1 MNAITWLF
9 VPATRTDRIA
19 KAFQAGAHAVIVDL
33 EDAIDSAE
41 KAMAR
46 EQLTNF
52 LASSGSPV
60 WIRVNAVTTDWFAD
74 DMTMLRARQNRIA
87 GIMLPKTESGA
98 DLDNTT
104 VSSAPNLPVIA
115 LIESARGILALSDIC
130 EHASVAR
137 LAFGSADLSTD
148 LGCEDTHECLLSA
161 RSQVVLHSSAVR
173 LPAPIEGG
181 TFSVDV
187 PSLVRDDAARAAR
200 MGFGAKLCIH
210 PSQLAPTLEGF
221 RPLDRDVLWAEKI
234 VAVTEGQN
242 GAIKL
247 EGNMVDKPVIE
258 RARQILR
265 RRDACNGI
273 PLPSDNS
280 L

>member
-33 EDAIDSAE
+33 EDAIDPAG

-46 EQLTNF
+46 EQLASF

-60 WIRVNAVTTDWFAD
+60 WVRVNAVATEWFAD
-74 DMTMLRARQNRIA
+74 DLAVLRAHRDRIA

-98 DLDNTT
+98 DLDKT
-104 VSSAPNLPVIA
+104 VADSGNAFPMIA

-130 EHASVAR
+130 NHASVVR
-137 LAFGSADLSTD
+137 LAFGSADLSSD
-148 LGCEDTHECLLSA
+148 LGCEDTHEFLLSA
-161 RSQVVLHSSAVR
+161 RSQVMLHSSAVR
-173 LPAPIEGG
+173 LPAPIDGV

-221 RPLDRDVLWAEKI
+221 RPSARDVLWAEKI
-234 VAVTEGQN
+234 VAVTAGQN

-258 RARQILR
+258 RAHLILR
-265 RRDACNGI
+265 RRDACKDI
-273 PLPSDNS
+273 LSPSDTS